1 MSMLNSQLIL
11 NQSIVDDEWTFVP
24 LPSGHEEIKK
34 QAGKVV
40 LFKLTGESL
49 PSELQINETVIPQ
62 TGKIILPLSVYL
74 KNRDALQ
81 HRAKNNEIA
90 LWIATHE
97 TLDPL
102 ISAEKDINIFPL
114 IAVFVERFQ
123 DGRIFTL
130 GNLLRTRHQ
139 FKNTLRAFGD
149 VLQDQLFYLKRSG
162 FDSYLI
168 KEGKDPNEALKAL
181 QSFSD
186 PYQGAVDIKEPVWKR
201 KVRS

>member
-1 MSMLNSQLIL
+1 MLNSQLIL
-11 NQSIVDDEWTFVP
+11 NQSISLDEWSFVP
-24 LPSGHEEIKK
+24 LPSGNEEVKK

-49 PSELQINETVIPQ
+49 PTELQIDETVIPQ
-62 TGKIILPLSVYL
+62 AGKIIVPLSVYL

-81 HRAKNNEIA
+81 TRLKNNEIA
-90 LWIATHE
+90 LWLATHE
-97 TLDPL
+97 TLDVL
-102 ISAEKDINIFPL
+102 LASEKDINVFPL

-130 GNLLRTRHQ
+130 GNLLRTRYQ

-168 KEGKDPNEALKAL
+168 KAGKDVHEALKAL

-186 PYQGAVDIKEPVWKR
+186 PYQGAVDISEPVWKR
-201 KVRS
+201 KVR

>member
-1 MSMLNSQLIL
+1 MLNSQLIL
-11 NQSIVDDEWTFVP
+11 NQSIIDDEWTFVA
-24 LPSGHEEIKK
+24 LPNGNEEVKK

-40 LFKLTGESL
+40 LFKLTGESP

-62 TGKIILPLSVYL
+62 NGKIILPLSVYL
-74 KNRDALQ
+74 KNREALET
-81 HRAKNNEIA
+81 RLKNNEIA
-90 LWIATHE
+90 LWLATHE
-97 TLDPL
+97 TLDEF
-102 ISAEKDINIFPL
+102 ITIEKDINVFPL

-123 DGRIFTL
+123 DGRIFSL
-130 GNLLRTRHQ
+130 GNLLRTRYQ

-168 KEGKDPNEALKAL
+168 KTGKDVHEALKAL

>member
-1 MSMLNSQLIL
+1 MLNSQLIL
-11 NQSIVDDEWTFVP
+11 NQTIIHDEWTFVA
-24 LPSGHEEIKK
+24 LPSGNEEIKK

-81 HRAKNNEIA
+81 DRAKNNEIA

>member
-1 MSMLNSQLIL
+1 MLNSQLIL
-11 NQSIVDDEWTFVP
+11 NQSISLDEWSFVP
-24 LPSGHEEIKK
+24 LPSGNEEVKK

-49 PSELQINETVIPQ
+49 PTELQIEETVIPQ
-62 TGKIILPLSVYL
+62 AGKIIVPLSVYL

-81 HRAKNNEIA
+81 TRLQNNEIA
-90 LWIATHE
+90 LWLATHE
-97 TLDPL
+97 TLDAL
-102 ISAEKDINIFPL
+102 LASEKDINVFPL

-130 GNLLRTRHQ
+130 GNLLRTRYQ

-168 KEGKDPNEALKAL
+168 KSGKDVYEALKAL

-186 PYQGAVDIKEPVWKR
+186 PYQGAVDITEPVWRR
-201 KVRS
+201 KVR

>member
-1 MSMLNSQLIL
+1 MHNSQLIL
-11 NQSIVDDEWTFVP
+11 NQSIIDDEWTLVT
-24 LPSGHEEIKK
+24 LPSGNEEIKK

-40 LFKLTGESL
+40 LFKLTGESP

-62 TGKIILPLSVYL
+62 NGKIILPLSVYL
-74 KNRDALQ
+74 KNREALQ
-81 HRAKNNEIA
+81 TRLKNNEIA
-90 LWIATHE
+90 LWLATHE
-97 TLDPL
+97 TLHAL
-102 ISAEKDINIFPL
+102 ITIEKDINVFPL
-114 IAVFVERFQ
+114 IAIFVERFQ
-123 DGRIFTL
+123 DGRIFSL
-130 GNLLRTRHQ
+130 GNLLRTRYQ

-168 KEGKDPNEALKAL
+168 KTGKEVHEALKAL
-181 QSFSD
+181 QTFSD

>member
-1 MSMLNSQLIL
+1 MLNSQLIL
-11 NQSIVDDEWTFVP
+11 NQAISPDEWTYLP
-24 LPSGHEEIKK
+24 LPSGNEEVKK

-49 PSELQINETVIPQ
+49 PTELQIDETVIPQ
-62 TGKIILPLSVYL
+62 TGKIIVPLSVYL

-81 HRAKNNEIA
+81 TRLKNNEIA
-90 LWIATHE
+90 LWLATHE
-97 TLDPL
+97 TLDVL
-102 ISAEKDINIFPL
+102 LASEKDINVFPL

-130 GNLLRTRHQ
+130 GNLLRTRYQ

-168 KEGKDPNEALKAL
+168 KTGKDVHEALKAL

-186 PYQGAVDIKEPVWKR
+186 PYQGAVDIAGKFAV
-201 KVRS
+201 VVICV

>member
-1 MSMLNSQLIL
+1 MINSQLIL
-11 NQSIVDDEWTFVP
+11 NQSIVDDEWTFIA

-81 HRAKNNEIA
+81 HRAKNNAIA

>member
-1 MSMLNSQLIL
+1 MFMLNSQLIL
-11 NQSIVDDEWTFVP
+11 NQTIIHDEWTFVA
-24 LPSGHEEIKK
+24 LPSGNEEIKK

-74 KNRDALQ
+74 KNRDVLQ
-81 HRAKNNEIA
+81 DRVKNNEIA

-102 ISAEKDINIFPL
+102 ISSEKDINVFPL

>member
-1 MSMLNSQLIL
+1 MLNSQLIL
-11 NQSIVDDEWTFVP
+11 NQSISLDEWSFVP
-24 LPSGHEEIKK
+24 LPSGNEEVKK

-49 PSELQINETVIPQ
+49 PTELQIEETVIPQ
-62 TGKIILPLSVYL
+62 AGKIIVPLSVYL

-81 HRAKNNEIA
+81 TRLQNNEIA
-90 LWIATHE
+90 LWLATHE
-97 TLDPL
+97 TLDAL
-102 ISAEKDINIFPL
+102 LASEKDINVFPL

-130 GNLLRTRHQ
+130 GNLLRTRYQ

-168 KEGKDPNEALKAL
+168 KAGKDVHEALKAL

-186 PYQGAVDIKEPVWKR
+186 PYQGAVDITEPGWKR
-201 KVRS
+201 KVR

>member
-1 MSMLNSQLIL
+1 MLNSQLIL
-11 NQSIVDDEWTFVP
+11 NQSISLDEWSFVP
-24 LPSGHEEIKK
+24 LPSGNEEVKK

-49 PSELQINETVIPQ
+49 PTELQIDETVIPQ
-62 TGKIILPLSVYL
+62 AGKIILPLSVYL
-74 KNRDALQ
+74 KNRDVLQ
-81 HRAKNNEIA
+81 TRVQNKEIA
-90 LWIATHE
+90 LWLATHE
-97 TLDPL
+97 TLDSL
-102 ISAEKDINIFPL
+102 IALEKDMNAFPL

-130 GNLLRTRHQ
+130 GNLLRTRYQ

-168 KEGKDPNEALKAL
+168 KAGKDVHEALKAL

-186 PYQGAVDIKEPVWKR
+186 PYQGAVDITEPVWKR
-201 KVRS
+201 KVR

>member
-1 MSMLNSQLIL
+1 MLNSQLIL
-11 NQSIVDDEWTFVP
+11 NQSISPDEWSFVP
-24 LPSGHEEIKK
+24 LPSGNEEVKK

-49 PSELQINETVIPQ
+49 PTELQIDETVIPQ
-62 TGKIILPLSVYL
+62 AGKIIVPLSVYL

-81 HRAKNNEIA
+81 TRLKNNEIA
-90 LWIATHE
+90 LWLATHE
-97 TLDPL
+97 TLDAL
-102 ISAEKDINIFPL
+102 LVSEKDINVFPL

-130 GNLLRTRHQ
+130 GNLLRTRYQ

-168 KEGKDPNEALKAL
+168 KTGKDVHEALKAL
-181 QSFSD
+181 QSFSN
-186 PYQGAVDIKEPVWKR
+186 PYQGAVDITEPVWKR
-201 KVRS
+201 KVR

>member
-11 NQSIVDDEWTFVP
+11 NQSIVDDEWTFIA

-81 HRAKNNEIA
+81 DRAKNNEIA

-139 FKNTLRAFGD
+139 FKNTLRAFGRCITRSV
-149 VLQDQLFYLKRSG
+149 VLLKTLR
-162 FDSYLI
+162 I
-168 KEGKDPNEALKAL
+168 
-181 QSFSD
+181 
-186 PYQGAVDIKEPVWKR
+186 
-201 KVRS
+201 

>member
-1 MSMLNSQLIL
+1 MLNSQLIL
-11 NQSIVDDEWTFVP
+11 NQSIVDDEWTFIA

>member
-1 MSMLNSQLIL
+1 MHNSQLIL
-11 NQSIVDDEWTFVP
+11 NQSIIDDEWTFVT

-40 LFKLTGESL
+40 LFKLTGESP

-74 KNRDALQ
+74 KNRDLLQ
-81 HRAKNNEIA
+81 DRVKNNEIA

-102 ISAEKDINIFPL
+102 ISSEKDINAFPL

-162 FDSYLI
+162 FNSYLI
-168 KEGKDPNEALKAL
+168 KTGKDVHEALKAL
-181 QSFSD
+181 HSFSD

>member
-11 NQSIVDDEWTFVP
+11 NQSIVDDEWTFVA

-74 KNRDALQ
+74 KNRNALQ

>member
-1 MSMLNSQLIL
+1 MLNSQLIL
-11 NQSIVDDEWTFVP
+11 NQSISLDEWSFVP
-24 LPSGHEEIKK
+24 LPSGNEEVKK

-49 PSELQINETVIPQ
+49 PTELQIEETVIPQ
-62 TGKIILPLSVYL
+62 AGKIIVPLSVYL

-81 HRAKNNEIA
+81 KRLQNNEIA
-90 LWIATHE
+90 LWLATHE
-97 TLDPL
+97 TLDAL
-102 ISAEKDINIFPL
+102 LASEKDINVFPL

-130 GNLLRTRHQ
+130 GNLLRTRYQ

-168 KEGKDPNEALKAL
+168 KAGKDVYEALKAL
-181 QSFSD
+181 QSFSN
-186 PYQGAVDIKEPVWKR
+186 PYQGAVDITEPVWKR
-201 KVRS
+201 KVR

>member
-1 MSMLNSQLIL
+1 MLNSQLIL
-11 NQSIVDDEWTFVP
+11 NQSISPDEWSFVP
-24 LPSGHEEIKK
+24 LPSGNEEVKK

-49 PSELQINETVIPQ
+49 PTELQINETVIPQ
-62 TGKIILPLSVYL
+62 AGKIIVPLSVYL
-74 KNRDALQ
+74 KHRDALQ
-81 HRAKNNEIA
+81 ARLKNNEIA

-97 TLDPL
+97 TLDAL
-102 ISAEKDINIFPL
+102 LVSEKDINVFPL

-130 GNLLRTRHQ
+130 GNLLRTRYQ

-168 KEGKDPNEALKAL
+168 KTGKDVHEALKAL

-186 PYQGAVDIKEPVWKR
+186 PYQGAVDISEPVWKR
-201 KVRS
+201 KVR

>member
-1 MSMLNSQLIL
+1 MLNSQLIL
-11 NQSIVDDEWTFVP
+11 NQSIGIDEWTFVP
-24 LPSGHEEIKK
+24 LPSGNEEVKK

-49 PSELQINETVIPQ
+49 PTDIQIDETTIPQ
-62 TGKIILPLSVYL
+62 AGKIILPLSVYL
-74 KNRDALQ
+74 KKRDALQ
-81 HRAKNNEIA
+81 IRLKNNEIA

-97 TLDPL
+97 TLDAL
-102 ISAEKDINIFPL
+102 LVSEKDINVFPL

-130 GNLLRTRHQ
+130 GNLLRTRYQ

-168 KEGKDPNEALKAL
+168 KTGKDVHEALKAL

-186 PYQGAVDIKEPVWKR
+186 PYQGAVDITEPVWKR
-201 KVRS
+201 KVR

>member
-1 MSMLNSQLIL
+1 MLNSQLIL
-11 NQSIVDDEWTFVP
+11 NQSIIDDEWTFVT

-74 KNRDALQ
+74 KNRDLLQ
-81 HRAKNNEIA
+81 DRVKNNEIA

-102 ISAEKDINIFPL
+102 ISSEKDINAFPL

-162 FDSYLI
+162 FNSYLI
-168 KEGKDPNEALKAL
+168 KTGKDVHEALKAL

>member
-1 MSMLNSQLIL
+1 MLNSQLIL
-11 NQSIVDDEWTFVP
+11 NQAISPDEWTYVP
-24 LPSGHEEIKK
+24 LPSGNEEVKK

-49 PSELQINETVIPQ
+49 PTELQIDETVIPQ
-62 TGKIILPLSVYL
+62 AGKIIVPLSVYL

-81 HRAKNNEIA
+81 ARLKNNEIA

-97 TLDPL
+97 TLDAL
-102 ISAEKDINIFPL
+102 LVSEKDINVFPL

-130 GNLLRTRHQ
+130 GNLLRTRYQ

-168 KEGKDPNEALKAL
+168 KTGKDVHEALKAL

-201 KVRS
+201 KVR

>member
-1 MSMLNSQLIL
+1 MLNSQLIL
-11 NQSIVDDEWTFVP
+11 NQSISPDERSFVP
-24 LPSGHEEIKK
+24 LPSGNEEVKK

-49 PSELQINETVIPQ
+49 PTELQIDETVIPQ
-62 TGKIILPLSVYL
+62 AGKIIVPLSVYL

-81 HRAKNNEIA
+81 TRLKNNEIA
-90 LWIATHE
+90 LWLATHE
-97 TLDPL
+97 TLDAL
-102 ISAEKDINIFPL
+102 LVSEKDINVFPL

-130 GNLLRTRHQ
+130 GNLLRTRYQ

-168 KEGKDPNEALKAL
+168 KTGKDVHEALKAL
-181 QSFSD
+181 QSFSN
-186 PYQGAVDIKEPVWKR
+186 PYQGAVDITEPVWKR
-201 KVRS
+201 KAR

>member
-1 MSMLNSQLIL
+1 MLNSQLIL
-11 NQSIVDDEWTFVP
+11 NQSIVDDEWKFVA
-24 LPSGHEEIKK
+24 LPSANEEVKK

-62 TGKIILPLSVYL
+62 SSKIILPLSVYL
-74 KNRDALQ
+74 KNREALQ
-81 HRAKNNEIA
+81 TRLQNNEIA
-90 LWIATHE
+90 LWLATHE
-97 TLDPL
+97 TLDAL
-102 ISAEKDINIFPL
+102 INIEKDINVFPL
-114 IAVFVERFQ
+114 IAIFVERFQ
-123 DGRIFTL
+123 DGRIFSL
-130 GNLLRTRHQ
+130 GNLLRTRYQ

-149 VLQDQLFYLKRSG
+149 VLQDQMFYLKRSG

-168 KEGKDPNEALKAL
+168 KTGKDVHEALKAL

-201 KVRS
+201 KIRS

>member
-1 MSMLNSQLIL
+1 MLNSQLIL
-11 NQSIVDDEWTFVP
+11 NQSIVDDEWTFVA

-81 HRAKNNEIA
+81 HRAKSNEIA

-102 ISAEKDINIFPL
+102 ISSEKDINAFPL

>member
-1 MSMLNSQLIL
+1 MLNSQLIL
-11 NQSIVDDEWTFVP
+11 NQSISLDEWTFVP
-24 LPSGHEEIKK
+24 LPSGNEEVKK

-49 PSELQINETVIPQ
+49 PTELQIDKTVIPQ
-62 TGKIILPLSVYL
+62 TGKIIVPLSVYL

-81 HRAKNNEIA
+81 ARLKNNEIA

-97 TLDPL
+97 TLDAL
-102 ISAEKDINIFPL
+102 LVSEKDINVFPL

-130 GNLLRTRHQ
+130 GNLLRTRYQ

-168 KEGKDPNEALKAL
+168 KTGKDVHEALKAL
-181 QSFSD
+181 QSFSN
-186 PYQGAVDIKEPVWKR
+186 PYQGAVDITEPVWKR
-201 KVRS
+201 KVR

>member
-1 MSMLNSQLIL
+1 MLNSQLIL
-11 NQSIVDDEWTFVP
+11 NQSIVDDEWTFVA
-24 LPSGHEEIKK
+24 LPSANEEVKK

-49 PSELQINETVIPQ
+49 PSELQINETIIPQ
-62 TGKIILPLSVYL
+62 NGKIILPLSVYL
-74 KNRDALQ
+74 KNREALQ
-81 HRAKNNEIA
+81 TRIQNNEIA
-90 LWIATHE
+90 LWLATHE
-97 TLDPL
+97 TLDAL
-102 ISAEKDINIFPL
+102 ITIEKDINVFPL

-123 DGRIFTL
+123 DGRIFSL
-130 GNLLRTRHQ
+130 GNLFRTRYQ

-168 KEGKDPNEALKAL
+168 KTGKDVHEALKAL

-201 KVRS
+201 KIRS

>member
-1 MSMLNSQLIL
+1 MLNSQLIL
-11 NQSIVDDEWTFVP
+11 NQSISPDEWSFVP
-24 LPSGHEEIKK
+24 LPSGNEEVKK

-49 PSELQINETVIPQ
+49 PTELQIDETVIPQ
-62 TGKIILPLSVYL
+62 AGKIIVPLSVYL

-81 HRAKNNEIA
+81 TRLKNNEIA

-97 TLDPL
+97 TLDAL
-102 ISAEKDINIFPL
+102 LVSEKDINVFPL

-130 GNLLRTRHQ
+130 GNLLRTRYQ

-162 FDSYLI
+162 FDSYFI
-168 KEGKDPNEALKAL
+168 KAGKDVHEALKAL
-181 QSFSD
+181 QSFSE
-186 PYQGAVDIKEPVWKR
+186 PYQGAVDITEPVWKR
-201 KVRS
+201 KIR

>member
-1 MSMLNSQLIL
+1 MLNSQLIL
-11 NQSIVDDEWTFVP
+11 NQSISLDEWTFVP
-24 LPSGHEEIKK
+24 LPSGNEEVKK

-49 PSELQINETVIPQ
+49 PTELQIDETVIPQ
-62 TGKIILPLSVYL
+62 AGKIIVPLSVYL

-81 HRAKNNEIA
+81 TRLKNNEIA
-90 LWIATHE
+90 LWLATHE
-97 TLDPL
+97 TLDAL
-102 ISAEKDINIFPL
+102 LVSEKDINVFPL

-130 GNLLRTRHQ
+130 GNLLRTRYQ

-168 KEGKDPNEALKAL
+168 KAGKDVHEALKAL
-181 QSFSD
+181 QSFSE
-186 PYQGAVDIKEPVWKR
+186 PYQGAVDITEPVWKR
-201 KVRS
+201 KVR

>member
-1 MSMLNSQLIL
+1 MLNSQLIL
-11 NQSIVDDEWTFVP
+11 NQSISLDEWSFVP
-24 LPSGHEEIKK
+24 LPSGNEEVKK

-49 PSELQINETVIPQ
+49 PTELQIDETVIPQ
-62 TGKIILPLSVYL
+62 AGKIIVPLSVYL

-81 HRAKNNEIA
+81 TRLQNNEIA
-90 LWIATHE
+90 LWLATHE
-97 TLDPL
+97 TLDAL
-102 ISAEKDINIFPL
+102 LASEKDINVFPL

-130 GNLLRTRHQ
+130 GNLLRTRYQ

-168 KEGKDPNEALKAL
+168 KAGKDVHEALKAL

-186 PYQGAVDIKEPVWKR
+186 PYQGAVDITEPVWKR
-201 KVRS
+201 KVR

>member
-11 NQSIVDDEWTFVP
+11 NQSISPDEWSFVP
-24 LPSGHEEIKK
+24 LPSGNEEVKK

-49 PSELQINETVIPQ
+49 PTELQIDETVIPQ
-62 TGKIILPLSVYL
+62 AGKIIVPLSVYL

-81 HRAKNNEIA
+81 TRLKNNEIA
-90 LWIATHE
+90 LWLATHE
-97 TLDPL
+97 TLDAL
-102 ISAEKDINIFPL
+102 LVSEKDINVFPL

-130 GNLLRTRHQ
+130 GNLLRTRYQ

-168 KEGKDPNEALKAL
+168 KAGKDVHEALKAL
-181 QSFSD
+181 QSFSN
-186 PYQGAVDIKEPVWKR
+186 PYQGAVDITEPVWKR
-201 KVRS
+201 KAR

>member
-1 MSMLNSQLIL
+1 MLNSQLIL
-11 NQSIVDDEWTFVP
+11 NQSIVDDEWTFVA

-74 KNRDALQ
+74 KNRDVLQ
-81 HRAKNNEIA
+81 DRVKNNEIA

-201 KVRS
+201 KVRL

>member
-1 MSMLNSQLIL
+1 MINSQLIL
-11 NQSIVDDEWTFVP
+11 NQSIVDDEWTFIA

>member
-1 MSMLNSQLIL
+1 MLNSQLIL
-11 NQSIVDDEWTFVP
+11 NQSIVDDEWTFVA
-24 LPSGHEEIKK
+24 LPSANEEVKK

-62 TGKIILPLSVYL
+62 NGKIILPLSVYL
-74 KNRDALQ
+74 KNHEALQ
-81 HRAKNNEIA
+81 TRLQNNEIA
-90 LWIATHE
+90 LWLATHE
-97 TLDPL
+97 TLDL
-102 ISAEKDINIFPL
+102 LLTLEKNINIFPL

-123 DGRIFTL
+123 DGRIFSL
-130 GNLLRTRHQ
+130 GNLLRTRYQ

-168 KEGKDPNEALKAL
+168 KTGKDVHEALKAL

>member
-11 NQSIVDDEWTFVP
+11 NQSISPDEWTFVP
-24 LPSGHEEIKK
+24 LPSGNEEVKK

-49 PSELQINETVIPQ
+49 PSELQIDETIIPQ
-62 TGKIILPLSVYL
+62 AGKIIVPLSVYL

-81 HRAKNNEIA
+81 TRLKNNEIA
-90 LWIATHE
+90 LWLATHE
-97 TLDPL
+97 TLDAL
-102 ISAEKDINIFPL
+102 LASEKDINVFPL

-130 GNLLRTRHQ
+130 GNLLRTRYQ

-168 KEGKDPNEALKAL
+168 KTGKDVHEALKAL
-181 QSFSD
+181 QSFSN
-186 PYQGAVDIKEPVWKR
+186 PYQGAVDITEPVWKR
-201 KVRS
+201 KVR

>member
-1 MSMLNSQLIL
+1 MLNSQLIL
-11 NQSIVDDEWTFVP
+11 NQSIVDDEWTFVA
-24 LPSGHEEIKK
+24 LPSANEEVKK

-62 TGKIILPLSVYL
+62 NGKIILPLSVYL
-74 KNRDALQ
+74 KNHEALQ
-81 HRAKNNEIA
+81 TRLQNNEIA
-90 LWIATHE
+90 LWLATHE
-97 TLDPL
+97 TLDAL
-102 ISAEKDINIFPL
+102 ITIEKDINVFPL

-123 DGRIFTL
+123 DGRIFSL
-130 GNLLRTRHQ
+130 GNLLRTRYQ

-168 KEGKDPNEALKAL
+168 KTGKDVHEALKAL

-201 KVRS
+201 KIRS

>member
-11 NQSIVDDEWTFVP
+11 NQSIVDDEWTFIA

-81 HRAKNNEIA
+81 DRAKNNEIA

>member
-1 MSMLNSQLIL
+1 MHNSQLLL
-11 NQSIVDDEWTFVP
+11 NQSIIDDEWTFVT

-74 KNRDALQ
+74 KNRDLLQ
-81 HRAKNNEIA
+81 DRVKNNEIA

-102 ISAEKDINIFPL
+102 ISSEKDINAFPL

-162 FDSYLI
+162 FNSYLI
-168 KEGKDPNEALKAL
+168 KTGKDVHEALKAL

>member
-1 MSMLNSQLIL
+1 MLNSQLIL
-11 NQSIVDDEWTFVP
+11 NQSIVYDEWTLVA
-24 LPSGHEEIKK
+24 LPSANEEVKK

-62 TGKIILPLSVYL
+62 NGKIILPLSVYL
-74 KNRDALQ
+74 KNHEALQ
-81 HRAKNNEIA
+81 TRLQNNEIA
-90 LWIATHE
+90 LWLATHE
-97 TLDPL
+97 TLDL
-102 ISAEKDINIFPL
+102 LLTLEKNINIFPL

-123 DGRIFTL
+123 DGRIFSL
-130 GNLLRTRHQ
+130 GNLLRTRYQ

-168 KEGKDPNEALKAL
+168 KTGKDVHEALKAL